1 MLFIVLSFIAGSLFG
16 VLIMALCCAA
26 KHNDAEYDYV
36 KSYIDEQL
44 FVHNYTS
51 EDE

>member
-26 KHNDAEYDYV
+26 KHNDIEYDYV
-36 KSYIDEQL
+36 DDHL
-44 FVHNYTS
+44 FIHNHSS
-51 EDE
+51 EDK